1 MRATPVTRRPSPTG
15 REFSADTIGEL
26 LRALRARAADHPESP
41 GLIASWP
48 DVPAERMPAACAELR
63 RQGHPVREVAIMGS
77 QDKVRRGWAV
87 DDMNGDAPPSAPDAR
102 VGKEPTLLVREVAEP
117 GAVPLARAALA
128 EVAEREGVP
137 EAVRSALALA
147 VTEACANVVAHAYLD
162 AEAPGD
168 LEVRAWKADAVLF
181 VEVSDD
187 GRGMVPR
194 TDSPGLGLGL
204 PLIAQMADV
213 VEIRTRP
220 ERRGLGLRMQFNL
233 GGAPEPN
240 R

>member
-1 MRATPVTRRPSPTG
+1 
-15 REFSADTIGEL
+15 
-26 LRALRARAADHPESP
+26 
-41 GLIASWP
+41 
-48 DVPAERMPAACAELR
+48 MPAACAELR
-63 RQGHPVREVAIMGS
+63 RQGHPVSEVAIVS
-77 QDKVRRGWAV
+77 SRDKVRRGWAV
-87 DDMNGDAPPSAPDAR
+87 DDVNGDAPPSAPPAR
-102 VGKEPTLLVREVAEP
+102 LGKEPALLVRAVAEP
-117 GAVPLARAALA
+117 SAVPLARAALA
-128 EVAEREGVP
+128 KLAECEGMP
-137 EAVRSALALA
+137 EAVCSALALA

-220 ERRGLGLRMQFNL
+220 ERRGLALRMQFNL
-233 GGAPEPN
+233 GGTPEPN

>member
-1 MRATPVTRRPSPTG
+1 MS
-15 REFSADTIGEL
+15 
-26 LRALRARAADHPESP
+26 
-41 GLIASWP
+41 
-48 DVPAERMPAACAELR
+48 
-63 RQGHPVREVAIMGS
+63 S

-87 DDMNGDAPPSAPDAR
+87 DDVNGDAPPSAPPAR
-102 VGKEPTLLVREVAEP
+102 VGKEPTVLVREVAEP

-147 VTEACANVVAHAYLD
+147 VTEACANVVLHAYLD
-162 AEAPGD
+162 AEAPGV

-181 VEVSDD
+181 VEVADD

-194 TDSPGLGLGL
+194 IDSPGLGLGL

-220 ERRGLGLRMQFNL
+220 ERRGLVLRMQFNL
-233 GGAPEPN
+233 GGTPEPN

>member
-48 DVPAERMPAACAELR
+48 GVPAERMPAACAELR
-63 RQGHPVREVAIMGS
+63 RQGHPVREVAITSS

-87 DDMNGDAPPSAPDAR
+87 DDMNGDAPPSAPPAR
-102 VGKEPTLLVREVAEP
+102 VGKEPTVLVREVAEP
-117 GAVPLARAALA
+117 SAVPLARAALA
-128 EVAEREGVP
+128 ELAEREGVP

-147 VTEACANVVAHAYLD
+147 VTEACANVVLHAYLD
-162 AEAPGD
+162 AEAPGVF
-168 LEVRAWKADAVLF
+168 EVRAWKTDAVLF
-181 VEVSDD
+181 VEVADD

-194 TDSPGLGLGL
+194 IDSPGLGLGL

-220 ERRGLGLRMQFNL
+220 ERRGLVLRMQFNV
-233 GGAPEPN
+233 GGTPEPS